1 MKEQMHKT
9 TQSRENA
16 FSNNISDIKVSW
28 DMMSHEALC
37 AVREWKV
44 DHEKEYARFK
54 ARIMRS
60 LYGDYTEYYKI
71 FKLAVQC
78 IPPFVMEG
86 HHEKIKV
93 FLNK

>member
-1 MKEQMHKT
+1 
-9 TQSRENA
+9 
-16 FSNNISDIKVSW
+16 
-28 DMMSHEALC
+28 MMSHEALC

-86 HHEKIKV
+86 IRAFFDGTQNIDSCNPELKSIPRDYIYNGLLV
-93 FLNK
+93 